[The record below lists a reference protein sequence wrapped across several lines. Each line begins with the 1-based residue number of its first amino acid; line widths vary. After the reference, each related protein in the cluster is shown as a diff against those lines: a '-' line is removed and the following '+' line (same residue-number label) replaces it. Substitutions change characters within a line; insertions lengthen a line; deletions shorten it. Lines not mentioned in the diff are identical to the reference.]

1 MVGRSGLEIALEV
14 RRRQPALPVLFIPG
28 VAVLQRV
35 AQRLTVIEQQISAES
50 DPVRK
55 KQLEQER
62 AELRAMSA
70 QVIDP
75 QLLARECELANSLR
89 NEQATL
95 DEVTEKLAVMERLLD
110 VALPISKKP

>member
-1 MVGRSGLEIALEV
+1 LQDKKVARLSAELDAVRREIAGLAM
-14 RRRQPALPVLFIPG
+14 P
-28 VAVLQRV
+28 LQRA

-70 QVIDP
+70 QVVDP
-75 QLLARECELANSLR
+75 QLLARESELANSLR
-89 NEQATL
+89 NDRATL
-95 DEVTEKLAVMERLLD
+95 DELTEKLAVMERMLD
-110 VALPISKKP
+110 IALPMSKKP